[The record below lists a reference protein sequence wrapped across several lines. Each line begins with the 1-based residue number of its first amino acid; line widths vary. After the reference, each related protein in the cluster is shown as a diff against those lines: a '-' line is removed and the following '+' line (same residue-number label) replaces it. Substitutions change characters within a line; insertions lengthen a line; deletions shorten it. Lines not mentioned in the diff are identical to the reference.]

1 MKLRS
6 VFGTTMVALVLAV
19 APAGGAAVGLTGLAY
34 AKGGNGNGNGGAG
47 GGNGGGNGNSNGNG
61 NGNSASHGS
70 ANSSHAK
77 SDDADSSDADVDAD
91 TDADVGHGKQATHV
105 SKSAAA
111 DEKLEKHGVTKT
123 KTQAAALGS
132 LNSLKRNY
140 HAYMN
145 SKDPKMAAIR
155 AYVMDYA
162 EFELKNGTN
171 AVPTDPALSDEA
183 LRSALAQESKTGVVT
198 DKTLAEAKDILGVG
212 PAVGKIDQVRDALE
226 RSTVAPTDD
235 TTDTAD

>member
-1 MKLRS
+1 MKFS
-6 VFGTTMVALVLAV
+6 SAFGTTIVALALAV
-19 APAGGAAVGLTGLAY
+19 APVTGAALGFADMAY
-34 AKGGNGNGNGGAG
+34 AKGGNGNG
-47 GGNGGGNGNSNGNG
+47 GGNGGGNGNGG
-61 NGNSASHGS
+61 SHGS
-70 ANSSHAK
+70 SNSSDGKSSAAQ
-77 SDDADSSDADVDAD
+77 SDDSDGS
-91 TDADVGHGKQATHV
+91 VGSLKHTTHS

-111 DEKLEKHGVTKT
+111 NRKLDKTSSTKV
-123 KTQAAALGS
+123 KTAAAQLGS

-183 LRSALAQESKTGVVT
+183 LRSALAQASKTGVVT
-198 DKTLAEAKDILGVG
+198 DKTLAEAKGILGVG
-212 PAVGKIDQVRDALE
+212 PTVGKIDQVRDALE
-226 RSTVAPTDD
+226 QSTA
-235 TTDTAD
+235 TTTSAN

>member
-1 MKLRS
+1 MFVHLRLHTEFS
-6 VFGTTMVALVLAV
+6 VVDGTNRIDEVIKA
-19 APAGGAAVGLTGLAY
+19 
-34 AKGGNGNGNGGAG
+34 
-47 GGNGGGNGNSNGNG
+47 
-61 NGNSASHGS
+61 
-70 ANSSHAK
+70 
-77 SDDADSSDADVDAD
+77 
-91 TDADVGHGKQATHV
+91 
-105 SKSAAA
+105 AAA
-111 DEKLEKHGVTKT
+111 DKKLEKSSVTNVR
-123 KTQAAALGS
+123 TQAAELGS

-212 PAVGKIDQVRDALE
+212 PAVGKIDQVRDSLE
-226 RSTVAPTDD
+226 KSTAAPTDD
-235 TTDTAD
+235 ATDTAD

>member
-1 MKLRS
+1 MKFGS
-6 VFGTTMVALVLAV
+6 AFGTTIVALTLAV
-19 APAGGAAVGLTGLAY
+19 APVAGTTLGFVDMAY
-34 AKGGNGNGNGGAG
+34 AKGGNGNG
-47 GGNGGGNGNSNGNG
+47 GGNGGGNGNGG
-61 NGNSASHGS
+61 SHGS
-70 ANSSHAK
+70 SNSNSAHTKSSAAQ
-77 SDDADSSDADVDAD
+77 SDDSDDSDSTSGSLTRA
-91 TDADVGHGKQATHV
+91 GRS
-105 SKSAAA
+105 SKSAAHRH
-111 DEKLEKHGVTKT
+111 EKAAVAKAKT
-123 KTQAAALGS
+123 SASELGS

-162 EFELKNGTN
+162 EFELQNGTD

-183 LRSALAQESKTGVVT
+183 LRSALAASSKTGVVT

-226 RSTVAPTDD
+226 QST
-235 TTDTAD
+235 TTTTTPAE

>member
-1 MKLRS
+1 MKFGS
-6 VFGTTMVALVLAV
+6 AFGTTVVALTLAV
-19 APAGGAAVGLTGLAY
+19 APVAGTALGFVDMAY
-34 AKGGNGNGNGGAG
+34 AKGGNGNG
-47 GGNGGGNGNSNGNG
+47 GGNGGGNGNGNG
-61 NGNSASHGS
+61 GSHGS
-70 ANSSHAK
+70 SNSNSDHAK
-77 SDDADSSDADVDAD
+77 SSAAQSDDSDDSDSANGSLKRA
-91 TDADVGHGKQATHV
+91 GHS
-105 SKSAAA
+105 SKSTAHRHEKAAIA
-111 DEKLEKHGVTKT
+111 KAKT
-123 KTQAAALGS
+123 SASELGS

-162 EFELKNGTN
+162 EFELQNGTD

-183 LRSALAQESKTGVVT
+183 LRSALAEASKTGVVT

-226 RSTVAPTDD
+226 QST
-235 TTDTAD
+235 TTTATTPAE

>member
-1 MKLRS
+1 MQMKFRS
-6 VFGTTMVALVLAV
+6 AFGTTVVALALAV
-19 APAGGAAVGLTGLAY
+19 APVAGGALGFANMAY
-34 AKGGNGNGNGGAG
+34 AKGGNGNG
-47 GGNGGGNGNSNGNG
+47 GGNGGGNGNGG
-61 NGNSASHGS
+61 SHGS
-70 ANSSHAK
+70 SNSSHGTSSSAQ
-77 SDDADSSDADVDAD
+77 SDDSDD
-91 TDADVGHGKQATHV
+91 TDGSLGSLKHTTHS

-111 DEKLEKHGVTKT
+111 NRKLEKTSSTKV
-123 KTQAAALGS
+123 KTAAAELGS

-162 EFELKNGTN
+162 EFELKHGTN

-183 LRSALAQESKTGVVT
+183 LRSALAQASKTGVVT
-198 DKTLAEAKDILGVG
+198 DRTLAEAKSILGVG

-226 RSTVAPTDD
+226 QSTA
-235 TTDTAD
+235 TTTSAN

>member
-1 MKLRS
+1 MKFSS
-6 VFGTTMVALVLAV
+6 VFGTTAVALALTV
-19 APAGGAAVGLTGLAY
+19 APIAAGTLGFANTAY
-34 AKGGNGNGNGGAG
+34 AKGGNGNG
-47 GGNGGGNGNSNGNG
+47 GGNGGGNGNGG
-61 NGNSASHGS
+61 SHGS
-70 ANSSHAK
+70 SNSSHEKSSATQ
-77 SDDADSSDADVDAD
+77 SDDSAD
-91 TDADVGHGKQATHV
+91 TDASVGNLRHTGHS

-111 DEKLEKHGVTKT
+111 SRKLEKTTATKA
-123 KTQAAALGS
+123 KTAAELGS

-171 AVPTDPALSDEA
+171 AVPTDPALSDDA
-183 LRSALAQESKTGVVT
+183 LRSALAQGSKTGVVT

-212 PAVGKIDQVRDALE
+212 SAVGKIDQVRDALE
-226 RSTVAPTDD
+226 QSPV
-235 TTDTAD
+235 TTTSAN